1 MKKQGLKKGVTSI
14 RYRIMLIFLIIVF
27 IVMTVAGVFIT
38 KNVENYQ
45 IDYMRTNCAKTADTL
60 RVTIPFESYGDL
72 AAEKDNI
79 RAILDEWQTGKDYEI
94 FIYDRNMQLIA
105 SDNGSDGSGVSG
117 VDEEVIISAL
127 RGTVSESRSTL
138 SSGIRVLN
146 YAEPVELTGGTI
158 IGVIYLRADLTG
170 AYDMEDAIRIIFLQA
185 MLIAIVVSVILS
197 MLITGSI
204 TGPINDLRQ
213 KAEKMAGGD
222 FSQSIEIR
230 SDDEIGRLAEMFN
243 ILRQELDSKITEI
256 SNEKT
261 KLETILKYMAD
272 GLVATDL
279 NGDIIHINPAA
290 RRLLEIND
298 EEMEGLNFDYIM
310 QKMGKRDIAD
320 GINLP
325 PSREVISE
333 VLGYGD
339 ASLYIRY
346 ARIMDEGQRDM
357 GVIMLIQDITE
368 RERLDRMQQD
378 FVANVSHELRT
389 PLTTIKS
396 YAETLADGS
405 VDDPD
410 VQARFLDTINSEAE
424 RMTNLVKDLLQL
436 SSLDNNAHFNMK
448 KLNLIDLAEE
458 SYEQVMFT
466 AGDKKQNL
474 IRGFELDGRVMVRAD
489 HDRIKQVVLNMLTNA
504 IKYTQNG
511 GTIRLNV
518 GVADNMASISVEDN
532 GMGISR
538 DELPRIFERF
548 YRVDKARSRGMGG
561 TGLGLSI
568 AKQIVEGHGGTIRA
582 ESADG
587 EGSRFTV
594 LLPLDD
600 GEEPAADRSTKEA

>member
-448 KLNLIDLAEE
+448 RLNLIDLAEE